1 MPSWQTIA
9 LFMISALALNLTPG
23 PAILFILSRCLGQGR
38 SAAVVSVFGLATA
51 SVMQAVAA
59 AFGLSALFVYLP
71 LAFAVVKYCGAAYL
85 IYLGIAGL
93 LSGGMTGIAG
103 RVAPGAPPSL
113 ATAYW
118 QGLLTDL
125 LNPKLLL
132 FFFSF
137 LPQFVDPARGE
148 PSLQMLVLG
157 LLFQV
162 TGVPTNLAV
171 ALAGG
176 SLAALIARQ
185 PFWAAVQRWCA
196 SAVLIGLGLRL
207 ALSDRR

>member
-1 MPSWQTIA
+1 MPRLQTIA
-9 LFMISALALNLTPG
+9 LFMVSVLALNLTPG
-23 PAILFILSRCLGQGR
+23 PAVLFILSRCLGEGR
-38 SAAVVSVFGLATA
+38 EAAVVSVFGLATA
-51 SVMQAVAA
+51 SVIHAVAA
-59 AFGLSALFVYLP
+59 SFGLSALFLYWP

-85 IYLGIAGL
+85 VYLGIAGF
-93 LSGGMTGIAG
+93 LSGGIAG
-103 RVAPGAPPSL
+103 ITGRSEPGHRSSL
-113 ATAYW
+113 ASAYW

-148 PSLQMLVLG
+148 PSMQMLILG

-162 TGVPTNLAV
+162 TGLPTNLLV

-176 SLAALIARQ
+176 SIAGLIARH
-185 PFWAAVQRWCA
+185 PLWARAQRWC
-196 SAVLIGLGLRL
+196 SGAVLIGLGVRL
-207 ALSDRR
+207 ASSDQR

>member
-1 MPSWQTIA
+1 VPSPQTIG
-9 LFMISALALNLTPG
+9 LFMVSALALNLTPG
-23 PAILFILSRCLGQGR
+23 PAILFILSRSFGQGR
-38 SAAVVSVFGLATA
+38 AAAVVAVFGLATA
-51 SVMQAVAA
+51 SVIQAVAA
-59 AFGLSALFVYLP
+59 AFGLSALFAYSP
-71 LAFAVVKYCGAAYL
+71 LAFAIVKYCGAAYL
-85 IYLGIAGL
+85 VYLGIAGF
-93 LSGGMTGIAG
+93 LSGGLAGIAG
-103 RVAPGAPPSL
+103 RAETGCRRSL
-113 ATAYW
+113 AIAYW

-125 LNPKLLL
+125 LNPKLVL

-148 PSLQMLVLG
+148 PSLQMLFLG

-176 SLAALIARQ
+176 SLAALIARH
-185 PFWAAVQRWCA
+185 PFWAAVQRWCS
-196 SAVLIGLGLRL
+196 SAVLIGLGVRL